1 MRVHEAERFAEISRK
16 HQEQCKK
23 WWDKLTPEQ
32 RREKRKQYNMK
43 WRQNQKKN
51 GSYSP
56 DNKEAEDW
64 KSQKSYAEQMSE
76 NDTADKTTP
85 PVTMNDY
92 YAKTNN
98 QMFNVVSGSV
108 VYPFSYFPFRCQV
121 QDNVQR
127 ENSS

>member
-1 MRVHEAERFAEISRK
+1 MRINEADRFAEISRK

-43 WRQNQKKN
+43 WKQNQKKN
-51 GSYSP
+51 EMELA

-64 KSQKSYAEQMSE
+64 KSQKSYNEPLPEGETSQKMAPSV
-76 NDTADKTTP
+76 AP
-85 PVTMNDY
+85 NDY
-92 YAKTNN
+92 CSKTNN
-98 QMFNVVSGSV
+98 QMFNVVSGGV